1 MSSDGT
7 MSLEILERVL
17 AMRSMIIG
25 IGNDM
30 RADDGVGCWIA
41 RQLIGKM
48 PIPVIDAGEI
58 PESYLDKI
66 RSHQPDCVVFID
78 AVDMGAE
85 AGSIVVLD
93 AGDLPETSP
102 ISTHRVSVKILA
114 DYIAREIG
122 AQTLLLGIQPKTIE
136 FGAPM
141 SEAVRKAAE
150 TVVNFCMLHRGTQV
164 HGYLN
169 D

>member
-1 MSSDGT
+1 MNDSKT
-7 MSLEILERVL
+7 ISLEILERVL
-17 AMRSMIIG
+17 TMRTMIIG

-41 RQLIGKM
+41 RQLMGKTS
-48 PIPVIDAGEI
+48 IPVIDAGEI

-66 RSHQPDCVVFID
+66 RSYQPDCVLLID

-85 AGSIVVLD
+85 AGSIAVLD
-93 AGDLPETSP
+93 SSKLPEVLP
-102 ISTHRVSVKILA
+102 ISTHRLSVKLLA
-114 DYIAREIG
+114 DYIAHEVG
-122 AQTLLLGIQPKTIE
+122 AQVLLLGIQPKTIE

-141 SEAVRKAAE
+141 SEEVREAAE
-150 TVVNFCMLHRGTQV
+150 TVVSYIDVISRSVNSCIS
-164 HGYLN
+164 Y